1 MKYAAFCDQL
11 ARFIA
16 VGLLN
21 TAFGY
26 GIFAALLYLGLHYVI
41 ALFIATISG
50 ILFNFKTTGRLV
62 FKSNSNRLIFH
73 FAGVYALIYAVH
85 VCSLEILLGLGINV
99 YWAGAMLILPMASFA
114 FFLNKRFVFKNDQ
127 AN

>member
-1 MKYAAFCDQL
+1 MKYAASCDQL

-26 GIFAALLYLGLHYVI
+26 GVFAALLYLGLHYVI

-50 ILFNFKTTGRLV
+50 ILFNFKTTGSLV
-62 FKSNSNRLIFH
+62 FKSNNNRLLFH
-73 FAGVYALIYAVH
+73 FSVVYALIYAVH
-85 VCSLEILLGLGINV
+85 VCGLKLLLGLGMNA
-99 YWAGAMLILPMASFA
+99 YWAGAMLVLPMAFFA
-114 FFLNKRFVFKNDQ
+114 FFLNKWFVFKND
-127 AN
+127 